1 MQTSLTT
8 PAPPQGSGQQRPT
21 PEQRH
26 TFLFIFLL
34 AAALLCYVLWPFWS
48 LLVLAALLAGI
59 SRPLHLRLTRRLPAG
74 LAAGLTC
81 LVVFLLIFLPL
92 FFCIITLSSEAMTL
106 YQLGR
111 DGNLIDRLQ
120 EFVQNNTLLQQ
131 TQAFFA
137 GFGLHFEPT
146 DLSAGLRDLVKYVG
160 LFLYNKASLWA
171 ANLMTLAFKF
181 CLMLMVIFYLLLDM
195 ERLFDFVQRISPLPQ
210 EQGALL
216 VRKFNEIGGAILIGN
231 GASGLIQ
238 GTLGGLLFV
247 LLDLKSPMIWGGVM
261 CLTAF
266 LPILGIGL
274 VLIPTAL
281 VLMAMDQAGQGL
293 LVLILYLAIT
303 FTIDYG
309 LKPKLVG
316 RHLHIHT
323 LLVFLSIIGAMGMF
337 GVLGIVFGPLVIT
350 LFLTLAEI
358 YQDSYR
364 PGNGGR
370 TNYTEN

>member
-1 MQTSLTT
+1 
-8 PAPPQGSGQQRPT
+8 
-21 PEQRH
+21 
-26 TFLFIFLL
+26 
-34 AAALLCYVLWPFWS
+34 
-48 LLVLAALLAGI
+48 
-59 SRPLHLRLTRRLPAG
+59 
-74 LAAGLTC
+74 
-81 LVVFLLIFLPL
+81 
-92 FFCIITLSSEAMTL
+92 MTL

-146 DLSAGLRDLVKYVG
+146 DLSAGLRDLVKYAG

-210 EQGALL
+210 EQGTLL

-247 LLDLKSPMIWGGVM
+247 LLELKSPMIWGGVM

-281 VLMAMDQAGQGL
+281 VLMAMGQAGEGL

-337 GVLGIVFGPLVIT
+337 GVLGIIFGPLVIT

-364 PGNGGR
+364 PGNGSR
-370 TNYTEN
+370 IDHDEN